1 MKRFSILFNVRDNLR
16 NMNKE
21 AAIDSLRKV
30 LAVLGLGVLI
40 GDFATMNPLY
50 ALPGA
55 LLLIAVWYADYLRH
69 DLPARSLNLENAKK
83 EQNFIDPAENLGR
96 AS

>member
-21 AAIDSLRKV
+21 AAIDSLRNV
-30 LAVLGLGVLI
+30 LAVLGVGVLI
-40 GDFATMNPLY
+40 GDFATMNPMY
-50 ALPGA
+50 AVPGA

-69 DLPARSLNLENAKK
+69 DLPADPSIADGCRNESSLV
-83 EQNFIDPAENLGR
+83 DPVQNLGQ
-96 AS
+96 S